1 MNISKSCFSFVKT
14 AKELSTEFNFN
25 LTSSDIGVICD
36 VYPDTQDDF
45 SEVLSYLGNIS
56 GLNFIM
62 VDTISNNENG
72 FFIAYHD
79 SEWSIHNCPNK
90 KKQQLYL
97 CVSSKKPEKLSI
109 YNIIRFWG
117 QNKSRI
123 AALTLTS
130 FVLSLTALAIP
141 LYMNAV
147 YGKIIP
153 AFAESSLWALSFF
166 LISLF
171 LLDIYLK
178 HKKNI
183 LFSSLIRSFSSC
195 MEPNYLRA
203 IIAVT
208 SSGKNRWGA
217 DRSEAIAHLTQI
229 KNILWALL
237 SSNAIDVF
245 FCSIYFIVMGIISG
259 WLVVV
264 PLCISIIL
272 VLGIL
277 FFTFNIEPAKPN
289 IQNDMLFKDSY
300 IEQQLAEG
308 QATKFISTYV
318 NQTLNAN
325 KKTEDDLLKKNAINS
340 FIAFLSS
347 FQTVSIIIVAF
358 YLVRDF
364 NLPVGAIF
372 ATIILSGKVIQAL
385 SPLPNIIGIIQGIRQ
400 ISTQI
405 NNFLLSSEKNDDND
419 ISLKVK
425 DSQWVIQDCSI
436 SFNKENK
443 LIDNISLSIKEGEKV
458 AIVGPSGNG
467 KSVLIRLLLGVLKP
481 DSGYV
486 SWDEPGGFKTLWS
499 KCFYAD
505 QREYTSLSL
514 HDYYDGNIDNMKK
527 ALSYSFMKWAPDI
540 FNNGPYAP
548 PSIAFRNLT
557 PAQKQLLDLSRLFV
571 CNRKVIVMDEPLT
584 ATAAGTEK
592 LLIDFINHNLNN
604 EHTLILGTNKK
615 ELINTVD
622 RVIYVNNGRIIFD
635 GKKDVFLS
643 SVL

>member
-1 MNISKSCFSFVKT
+1 MNISTSCFSFVRI
-14 AKELSTEFNFN
+14 AQALSSKFNFN

-62 VDTISNNENG
+62 VDAISNDKNG
-72 FFIAYHD
+72 FYISYND
-79 SEWSIHNCPNK
+79 SEWSVYNSDSDKN
-90 KKQQLYL
+90 QQLYL
-97 CVSSKKPEKLSI
+97 CVPSKQPETLSF

-117 QNKSRI
+117 KNKSRI
-123 AALTLTS
+123 AALILTS

-153 AFAESSLWALSFF
+153 AFAESSLWSLSLF
-166 LISLF
+166 LVSLF

-183 LFSSLIRSFSSC
+183 LFSSLVKSFSSC
-195 MEPNYLRA
+195 LEPNYLRA

-237 SSNAIDVF
+237 SSNAIDIF
-245 FCSIYFIVMGIISG
+245 FCSVYFIVMGIIGG

-264 PLCISIIL
+264 PLCIAIIL
-272 VLGIL
+272 VSGVL
-277 FFTFNIEPAKPN
+277 FFTFNTEPVKP
-289 IQNDMLFKDSY
+289 IMQNDMLFKDSY

-308 QATKFISTYV
+308 QGAKFISSYV
-318 NQTLNAN
+318 NQTLSSNN
-325 KKTEDDLLKKNAINS
+325 KTENDLLKKNAINS
-340 FIAFLSS
+340 FVAFLSS
-347 FQTVSIIIVAF
+347 FQTIAIIIVAF

-364 NLPVGAIF
+364 NLPVGSIF
-372 ATIILSGKVIQAL
+372 ATIILSGKVVQAL
-385 SPLPNIIGIIQGIRQ
+385 SPLPNIIGIMQGIRQ
-400 ISTQI
+400 ISIEI
-405 NNFLLSSEKNDDND
+405 NKFLLGLEKHDDND
-419 ISLKVK
+419 ISLKIK
-425 DSQWVIQDCSI
+425 DSQWIIQDCSI
-436 SFNKENK
+436 SFNKDKK
-443 LIDNISLSIKEGEKV
+443 LINSISLNIKEGEKV

-467 KSVLIRLLLGVLKP
+467 KSILIRLLLGLLKP

-486 SWDEPGGFKTLWS
+486 LWDEPGGFKTLWS

-514 HDYYDGNIDNMKK
+514 HDYYDGNIENMKK
-527 ALSYSFMKWAPDI
+527 ALSYPFMKWVPDV

-548 PSIAFRNLT
+548 PSVAFRNLT

-571 CNRKVIVMDEPLT
+571 CNRKMIVMDEPLT

-592 LLIDFINHNLNN
+592 LLVDFINHNLNN
-604 EHTLILGTNKK
+604 EHTLVLGTNKR
-615 ELINTVD
+615 ELINVVD
-622 RVIYVNNGRIIFD
+622 RVIYINNGEIIFD
-635 GKKDVFLS
+635 GDKNTFLS
-643 SVL
+643 SVI

>member
-1 MNISKSCFSFVKT
+1 MNLSKSCLSFVRT
-14 AKELSTEFNFN
+14 AQKLSSEFNFN
-25 LTSSDIGVICD
+25 LSSSDIGVICD
-36 VYPDTQDDF
+36 IYPDTKDDF

-62 VDTISNNENG
+62 VDEVSNDGNG
-72 FFIAYHD
+72 FFISYHD
-79 SEWSIHNCPNK
+79 SEWSVYNCSSK
-90 KKQQLYL
+90 EKEQLYL

-109 YNIIRFWG
+109 CSIIRFWG
-117 QNKSRI
+117 QSKYHI

-153 AFAESSLWALSFF
+153 AFAESSLWALSLF

-171 LLDIYLK
+171 FLDIYLK

-183 LFSSLIRSFSSC
+183 LFSSLVKSFSSC
-195 MEPNYLRA
+195 MEPSYLRA
-203 IIAVT
+203 IIAVR
-208 SSGKNRWGA
+208 SSGKNRWGVN
-217 DRSEAIAHLTQI
+217 RSEAIAYLTQT

-237 SSNAIDVF
+237 SSNAIDLF
-245 FCSIYFIVMGIISG
+245 FCGVYFIVIGIISG

-264 PLCISIIL
+264 PLCITIIL
-272 VLGIL
+272 VFGVL
-277 FFTFNIEPAKPN
+277 FFTIDNKPVNLNIPN
-289 IQNDMLFKDSY
+289 ELLFIDSY
-300 IEQQLAEG
+300 IEKQLAEG
-308 QATKFISTYV
+308 QEEKLISTYV
-318 NQTLNAN
+318 NKTLSSN
-325 KKTEDDLLKKNAINS
+325 KKVENDLLKKNAINS

-347 FQTVSIIIVAF
+347 LQTVVIIILAF

-364 NLPVGAIF
+364 NLSVGVIF
-372 ATIILSGKVIQAL
+372 ATIILSGKIIQTL
-385 SPLPNIIGIIQGIRQ
+385 SPLPNIIGIIQGIRK
-400 ISTQI
+400 ISREV
-405 NNFLLSSEKNDDND
+405 NGFLLESEECDYND

-425 DSQWVIQDCSI
+425 DPQWIIQDCSI
-436 SFNKENK
+436 SFNKEKK
-443 LIDNISLSIKEGEKV
+443 LIDNISLRIKEGEKI

-481 DSGYV
+481 DSGYI

-505 QREYTSLSL
+505 QREYTSISL
-514 HDYYDGNIDNMKK
+514 HDYYDGNIKNMKK
-527 ALSYSFMKWAPDI
+527 ALSYSFMKWVPDV
-540 FNNGPYAP
+540 FNNGPYAL
-548 PSIAFRNLT
+548 PSVAFRYLT

-592 LLIDFINHNLNN
+592 LLVDFINYNLNN
-604 EHTLILGTNKK
+604 EHTLILATNKK

-622 RVIYVNNGRIIFD
+622 RVIYINNGKVVFD
-635 GKKDVFLS
+635 GDKDVFLS
-643 SVL
+643 SAL